1 VNLYI
6 LATYLHLAEHLATF
20 LLAGVQQGHAHI
32 TSDFITDLFRTSTR
46 GVTPKQN
53 WLKDALLDMV
63 AYVR

>member
-1 VNLYI
+1 
-6 LATYLHLAEHLATF
+6 
-20 LLAGVQQGHAHI
+20 LAGVQQGHAHI

-53 WLKDALLDMV
+53 WLKDALLDLV